1 MPTAPPTAAPL
12 SVVLT
17 SNLRLRGGPP
27 ELRTALMEALELSNP
42 KWVENERMGRWNRG
56 VPRTLKFYDK
66 VGADGLWIPRGYLRQ
81 LILLCRRMGVDHRI
95 EDRRRSLPPV
105 EFAFSGEL
113 RAFQA
118 EAVEQMAARDFGTL
132 SSPTGSGKTVMA
144 LGLVARRRQPT
155 VVVVHTK
162 DLAAQWV
169 ERIGAFLSVPAAECG
184 MIAGGRARIGER
196 ITVALVQSLY
206 KCADEVSARTGFLV
220 VDECHRCPSR
230 TFTEAVTGFDSRYM
244 LGLSATPYRRDNLS
258 RLIFWHLGDVHHEVA
273 RDDLVRSGAVLA
285 ADIVTRA
292 TAFRSYSDPLTE
304 YSRMLSELTGDTERN
319 LLIARDV
326 AAEAAGGGGI
336 SLVLSD
342 RKAHCENL
350 KTLLLH
356 RFKTPSELMTGDLP
370 PQGTAGGGRTAERGR
385 GAGRHRD
392 RATHRRGLRLPQPL
406 LALPC
411 HPHPLQRPRA
421 AVPRARAAARAR
433 QRASPGFRL
442 CRRRSRNP
450 GESGRGAPAGVYPG
464 GHAPAVK
471 NGVADRIRRCAAFWD
486 RSHTGPYAAHPKRP
500 RTLADG
506 PLRRFSS
513 ECHSDICSISPC
525 IPDYK
530 PVCLSSADL

>member
-1 MPTAPPTAAPL
+1 MTAPTASPL

-17 SNLRLRGGPP
+17 SNLRLSGGPP
-27 ELRTALMEALELSNP
+27 ELRAALMETLELPNP

-56 VPRTLKFYDK
+56 VPRSLKFYDK

-105 EFAFSGEL
+105 EFGFTGEL

-132 SSPTGSGKTVMA
+132 TSPTGSGKTVMA

-155 VVVVHTK
+155 VVVVHTRE
-162 DLAAQWV
+162 LAAQWV
-169 ERIGAFLSVPAAECG
+169 ERIGAFLSIPAAECG
-184 MIAGGRARIGER
+184 MIAGGRVRLGER

-206 KCADEVSARTGFLV
+206 KCAEEVFARTGFLV

-273 RDDLVRSGAVLA
+273 RDELVRSGAVLA
-285 ADIVTRA
+285 ADIVTRT
-292 TAFRSYSDPLTE
+292 TAFKPYSDPLTE
-304 YSRMLSELTGDTERN
+304 YSRMLAELAGDTERN

-350 KTLLLH
+350 KALLLY
-356 RFKTPSELMTGDLP
+356 RFKTPAELMTGDLP
-370 PQGTAGGGRTAERGR
+370 PQERQAVVERLNAGAARVVIATGQLIGEGFDCPNLSSLFLATPIRFSGRVLQYLGR
-385 GAGRHRD
+385 V
-392 RATHRRGLRLPQPL
+392 LRPAPGKE
-406 LALPC
+406 
-411 HPHPLQRPRA
+411 
-421 AVPRARAAARAR
+421 RARVFDYVDAEVETLAKAAAARRRVYAK
-433 QRASPGFRL
+433 AGMRL
-442 CRRRSRNP
+442 
-450 GESGRGAPAGVYPG
+450 
-464 GHAPAVK
+464 
-471 NGVADRIRRCAAFWD
+471 
-486 RSHTGPYAAHPKRP
+486 
-500 RTLADG
+500 L
-506 PLRRFSS
+506 
-513 ECHSDICSISPC
+513 
-525 IPDYK
+525 
-530 PVCLSSADL
+530 